1 MRKNIFKTLVSLAIT
16 TLALISCE
24 KDPVLST
31 SVTELSFPKSGKS
44 ITVNITS
51 DQEWT
56 ISAPEW
62 ITCTPESG
70 AGNASVKFKA
80 SANEGIDREGNIN
93 ITSSKISAVIKAVQS
108 GVDFSLD
115 RYAIEFDQNCTPE
128 KVVVSSKF
136 DWKITAAAD
145 ASWCEVSPTEGKAG
159 VTEVTLTP
167 KPFTDRTPRNAT
179 FLTVSYGSTFSMVS
193 ISQIF
198 PNTAPEAA
206 ILVSPTEG
214 ETDISIIHEFKWKA
228 PKDPDGDVLT
238 YNLKLSKDGG
248 NKWSTTTSETTTT
261 RPSIYLDKN
270 TDYIWKVET
279 LDPFGGVSTSA
290 TGTFRTGTKGTHTD
304 GEARLYS
311 AESAGAA
318 KPVHLVFIGDGF
330 IEEDFIDGG
339 AFDKAV
345 DRAVDAL
352 FGLEPFKSYKDYF
365 RISTVAAY
373 SQERGAT
380 VKNDMTNCKAMTR
393 NTAFSATLEGG
404 NTTATSCNYEK
415 VFSYAKKVSG
425 VTEEVLRNTTVF
437 LLINLDVY
445 AGTCMMEYSGR
456 SVSMCPMGKST
467 FGPIVCHEGGGH
479 GFGRLLDEYRYYD
492 SQLPIEQKES
502 IEYWRGGDPYYGY
515 NISFTN
521 DRNKVH
527 WKHFFNIPGY
537 EAVNT
542 YEGACLYEFGVWRSE
557 YISCM
562 HDNRLYYDAPS
573 REAIVRRIM
582 RASGSTFDLNAF
594 VAKDIIKSDPTNKSN
609 AKRKSNYVEEAYP
622 PLAPPI
628 LVNK

>member
-1 MRKNIFKTLVSLAIT
+1 MRNNIFKTLGILIT
-16 TLALISCE
+16 IIIALSSCE

-31 SVTELSFPKSGKS
+31 SVAELSFPKSGKS

-51 DQEWT
+51 DQEWS

-70 AGNASVKFKA
+70 AGNAAVKFKA

-93 ITSSKISAVIKAVQS
+93 ITSPKISAVIKAVQS

-115 RYAIEFDQNCTPE
+115 RYSIEFDQYCTPE
-128 KVVVSSKF
+128 KIRVSSKY
-136 DWKITAAAD
+136 DWSITVPGD
-145 ASWCEVSPTEGKAG
+145 ASWCEVSPMTGKAG
-159 VTEVTLTP
+159 ETEVTLTP
-167 KPFTDRTPRNAT
+167 APFTDRTPRNAT
-179 FLTVSYGSTFSMVS
+179 FLTLNYGTTFSMIS

-198 PNTAPEAA
+198 PNSAPAA
-206 ILVSPTEG
+206 ATLVSPAEG
-214 ETDISIIHEFKWKA
+214 ETDVAIIHEFKWKA

-238 YNLKLSKDGG
+238 YNLMISKDGG
-248 NKWSTTTSETTTT
+248 NKWSTTASESTTA

-270 TDYIWKVET
+270 TDYIWKVEA

-304 GEARLYS
+304 GEARLYL
-311 AESAGAA
+311 EEKAGAA

-345 DRAVDAL
+345 ETAVDAL
-352 FGLEPFKSYKDYF
+352 FGLEPYKSYKEYF

-380 VKNDMTNCKAMTR
+380 VKTDMSNCKAMNR
-393 NTAFSATLEGG
+393 NTAFGATLEGG
-404 NTTATSCNYEK
+404 NSTGTSCNYEK

-425 VTEEVLRNTTVF
+425 VTEEVLKNTTVF

-445 AGTCMMEYSGR
+445 AGTCMMEYTGR
-456 SVSMCPMGKST
+456 SVSMCPMGKSS
-467 FGPIVCHEGGGH
+467 FEAVVCHEGGGH

-492 SQLPIEQKES
+492 SQLPISDKES
-502 IEYWRGGDPYYGY
+502 IEYWRGGDPYYAY
-515 NISFTN
+515 NISLTN
-521 DRNKVH
+521 DREKVH
-527 WKHFFNIPGY
+527 WKHYFSTPGY
-537 EAVNT
+537 EAVSIF
-542 YEGACLYEFGVWRSE
+542 EGACLYNFGVWRSE

-562 HDNRLYYDAPS
+562 HDNRLYYNAPS

-582 RASGSTFDLNAF
+582 KASGSTFDFNAF
-594 VAKDIIKSDPTNKSN
+594 VAKDHIKSDPTNKSN
-609 AKRKSNYVEEAYP
+609 AQRGNNYVEEVFP

-628 LVNK
+628 LVNR